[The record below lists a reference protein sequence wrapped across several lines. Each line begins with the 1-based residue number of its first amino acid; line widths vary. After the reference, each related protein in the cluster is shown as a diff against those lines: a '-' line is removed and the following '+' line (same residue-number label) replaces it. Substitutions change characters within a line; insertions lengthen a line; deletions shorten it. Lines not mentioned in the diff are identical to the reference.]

1 MFEILLN
8 WHGNLC
14 ELCSSAV
21 MGKLQ
26 NFTIE
31 FESPYGVFISGQ
43 AAAGNVIIQ
52 LSEATNLSG
61 Q

>member
-1 MFEILLN
+1 MSTCVN
-8 WHGNLC
+8 
-14 ELCSSAV
+14 SAV

-31 FESPYGVFISGQ
+31 FASPYGVFIAGQ
-43 AAAGNVIIQ
+43 AAAGNVIIE
-52 LSEATNLSG
+52 LSEAISLSG